1 MSEETINDA
10 LKWVEALILHYQ
22 GKYISTTALEGV
34 LSEIRTCIALGE
46 LPELEGTRFK
56 EATQQLQKH

>member
-22 GKYISTTALEGV
+22 KKYIPSTALEGV
-34 LSEIRTCIALGE
+34 LSEVRTCITLGE
-46 LPELEGTRFK
+46 FPELEGTRFK
-56 EATQQLQKH
+56 DATKQLQKH